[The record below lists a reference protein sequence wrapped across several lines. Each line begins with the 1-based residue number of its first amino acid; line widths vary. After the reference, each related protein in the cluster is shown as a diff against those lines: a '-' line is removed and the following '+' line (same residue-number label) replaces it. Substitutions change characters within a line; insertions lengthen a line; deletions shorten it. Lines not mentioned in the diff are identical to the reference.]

1 MSNLGILCIDDQ
13 EAILESLSEQLK
25 RYLGEEYD
33 IEIAGSGE
41 EALEIIEELR
51 DEGIEI
57 ALIIADQIMPGMKED
72 ELLVKMHEKYPKSL
86 KIMLTEQASA
96 ESVGKVVNAANLYR
110 YIAKPWEETDLILTV
125 KEALRRYAQE
135 KQLAEQNEVLKTLNY
150 SLEEKVAERTA
161 ELTATNAKLEAEILE
176 RKQIEE
182 EIQLLLTIG
191 QSVSAAPDF
200 NSALELVLNSI
211 CDTTNWIY
219 GEAWIP
225 SADGKFLECS
235 ALWYCLEESEEDMTA
250 VEEFRRQ
257 LQGVKFEPRE
267 GIAGR
272 IWASKMPVWIP
283 DIEAE
288 EGETNFPPVK
298 NQKLVDSPAKNY
310 GLKARFGVP
319 ILGNEDWGVGTQT
332 NLELEMQT
340 KSTEVFPQCKL
351 PEEELSRSPVLA
363 VLVFFLVESRPQDS
377 RLIQLV
383 SGVASQLGTAIQQK
397 KTEAEMRALFAAMTD
412 VIIVLDRQGRYL
424 KIAPTNNEL
433 LIKEPEKLLNTNIR
447 EHLPPLQADLIF
459 NSIQSCLDS
468 KQTLNLEYCLP
479 IKNREVWFS
488 ANISPLSEDRVI
500 WVARDISDRHR
511 AKVELQKAKEAAEVA
526 NQAKSQFL
534 ANMSHELRTPL
545 TAVIGYSEILM
556 DEASDLGVDEFV
568 ADLDKIN
575 SSARH
580 LLGLIND
587 ILDLSKIEAGKMDFF
602 LENFEV
608 SNLFQEVT
616 NTVINL
622 VHKNGNLLMVS
633 GVNNSGKI
641 DADFTKIRQCLIN
654 LLSNAAK
661 FTNQGNIKLEFGRQ
675 VKEGKV
681 WAIFRVSDTG
691 IGISEEQRSELF
703 EIFTQADASTT
714 RKYGGTG
721 LGLALTKKF
730 CLLMGGDVTVES
742 ELGKGSTFTIKIPAI
757 VENMGKID

>member
-13 EAILESLSEQLK
+13 EVILETLSEQLK
-25 RYLGEEYD
+25 RYLGEEYN
-33 IEIAGSGE
+33 IETAGSGE

-57 ALIIADQIMPGMKED
+57 ALIIADQIMPGMKGD
-72 ELLVKMHEKYPKSL
+72 ELLVEMHEKYPKSL
-86 KIMLTEQASA
+86 KIMLTGQASA
-96 ESVGKVVNAANLYR
+96 ESAGKVVNAANLYR

-125 KEALRRYAQE
+125 KEALRRYDLE
-135 KQLAEQNEVLKTLNY
+135 KQLAEQNEVLKILN
-150 SLEEKVAERTA
+150 SSQEEKVRKRTA
-161 ELTATNAKLEAEILE
+161 ELTAANAKMQAEILE

-182 EIQLLLTIG
+182 EIQLLLTIDR
-191 QSVSAAPDF
+191 SVSAAPDF
-200 NSALELVLNSI
+200 NSALELVLSSI

-225 SADGKFLECS
+225 SADGKLLECS
-235 ALWYCLEESEEDMTA
+235 AIWYCRQESEEDMTA
-250 VEEFRRQ
+250 VEEFRCQ
-257 LQGVKFEPRE
+257 LQGVRFEPGE

-272 IWASKMPVWIP
+272 VWTSKMPVWIP

-319 ILGNEDWGVGTQT
+319 ILGNPDWGVGTQT
-332 NLELEMQT
+332 NFELEMQT
-340 KSTEVFPQCKL
+340 TTTELFPQCKL

-397 KTEAEMRALFAAMTD
+397 KTEAEMSALFAAMTD
-412 VIIVLDRQGRYL
+412 VIIVLDREGRYL
-424 KIAPTNNEL
+424 KIAPTNTEL

-447 EHLPPLQADLIF
+447 EHLPELQADLVF

-468 KQTLNLEYCLP
+468 KQTLNLEYSRS
-479 IKNREVWFS
+479 IKNQEVWFS

-500 WVARDISDRHR
+500 LVARDISDRHR
-511 AKVELQKAKEAAEVA
+511 AKLELQKAKEAAEVA

-556 DEASDLGVDEFV
+556 DEASDLGADEFV

-575 SSARH
+575 SSAGH

-587 ILDLSKIEAGKMDFF
+587 ILDLSKIEAGKMDLF
-602 LENFEV
+602 LENFEL

-616 NTVINL
+616 NTVISL
-622 VHKNGNLLMVS
+622 VRTNGNLLVVS
-633 GVNNSGKI
+633 GVNNSGKMN
-641 DADFTKIRQCLIN
+641 ADFTKLRQCLIN
-654 LLSNAAK
+654 LVSNAAK
-661 FTNQGNIKLEFGRQ
+661 FTEQGNIKLEFERQ
-675 VKEGKV
+675 LKEGEE

-691 IGISEEQRSELF
+691 IGISEEKLSELF
-703 EIFTQADASTT
+703 KIFTQADASTT

-730 CLLMGGDVTVES
+730 CSLMGGDITVES
-742 ELGKGSTFTIKIPAI
+742 QLGKGSTFTIKIPAI
-757 VENMGKID
+757 VEHIN